1 MKQTNIFDFV
11 KIAKKLKN
19 SKTEGICITGVLD
32 LNNEDISLL
41 KKLAESN
48 CIDDIVIDLSENLSK
63 SIYYD
68 ILKSGTSIKINMY
81 YDRIDGGF
89 YFNDIEEMLEAFSLY
104 KRKELKKV
112 LKDYSVYIRDID
124 YFLKTDK
131 FNK

>member
-1 MKQTNIFDFV
+1 MKQTNLFEFV
-11 KIAKKLKN
+11 KIAKKLN
-19 SKTEGICITGVLD
+19 NAKTEGICITGVLD

-41 KKLAESN
+41 KNLAESN
-48 CIDDIVIDLSENLSK
+48 CIDDIVIDLRENLSK
-63 SIYYD
+63 SIYDD

-112 LKDYSVYIRDID
+112 LKDYSVYIRDMD

>member
-19 SKTEGICITGVLD
+19 STTEGICITGVLD

-41 KKLAESN
+41 TNLAESN

-81 YDRIDGGF
+81 YGGICGGF

-112 LKDYSVYIRDID
+112 LKDYSVYIRDMD